1 MQIILASASPR
12 RKELIGYL
20 GIDFEV
26 KVPDIHEQ
34 AHHNESPMDFC
45 LRISREKALRVKADY
60 QNSLVIAAD
69 TIVVIDDDILGKPE
83 STKDAYSFL
92 KRLSGRS
99 HDVITAYS
107 VMLPGD
113 LKEISRAVIS
123 RVHFADMTD
132 EDIRWYVSTGEPM
145 DKAGAYALQGIGGAF
160 IDRIEGSYT
169 NVIGLPLSELY
180 QDIRPYILKK

>member
-26 KVPDIHEQ
+26 KVPDIHEH
-34 AHHNESPMDFC
+34 AHQNESPMEFC
-45 LRISREKALRVKADY
+45 LRISREKALRVKVDY
-60 QNSLVIAAD
+60 PNSLIIAAD
-69 TIVVIDDDILGKPE
+69 TIVVVDEDILGKPE
-83 STKDAYSFL
+83 NTAQAFSYL

-113 LKEISRAVIS
+113 LQEISKAVIS
-123 RVHFADMTD
+123 KVYFADMTD
-132 EDIRWYVSTGEPM
+132 EDINWYVSTGEPM
-145 DKAGAYALQGIGGAF
+145 DKAGAYALQGIGGVF

-169 NVIGLPLSELY
+169 NVIGLPLAELY
-180 QDIRPYILKK
+180 RDIRAYILKK